1 MAATFSAMRW
11 ALDFLFAAA
20 SASAFAFF
28 SAATLAF
35 SRSTS
40 ESSAADQESRT
51 WDVLVIVFMLVLRPS
66 YCEESWSVVRVGWV
80 ESVHG
85 ETDIVVL
92 LLIVELAAAGWERR
106 LGDWRLV
113 VGALAL
119 LVVCKRG
126 VSQVCLMMRGFLAQ
140 AASELAGC
148 RSENM
153 VLLRSRVEPYLAR
166 ACSVIPM

>member
-51 WDVLVIVFMLVLRPS
+51 LGWVS
-66 YCEESWSVVRVGWV
+66 YCDCACMCAIHCEESWGVMRIVWV
-80 ESVHG
+80 ESV
-85 ETDIVVL
+85 
-92 LLIVELAAAGWERR
+92 
-106 LGDWRLV
+106 LGD
-113 VGALAL
+113 
-119 LVVCKRG
+119 
-126 VSQVCLMMRGFLAQ
+126 
-140 AASELAGC
+140 
-148 RSENM
+148 
-153 VLLRSRVEPYLAR
+153 
-166 ACSVIPM
+166 